1 MPHQRRH
8 VDVGG
13 LVPQRVQPC
22 AEGLEAEQRRWP
34 HQVQRLRRIGVD
46 QRCDADAAIAG
57 HHGRD
62 SLRHLGL
69 HVRMHQ
75 QVAVV
80 MGMGIDEARR
90 EHASVRLDD
99 AISAPACQLA
109 HRHDP
114 AAGDRHVRAAS
125 RCAGSV
131 DHRGAPEQQLCLR
144 SLACPLVFHAYLLH
158 CVAALAATLH
168 AARRYSAILEHLA
181 PPQHG
186 RPGLCNNRFT
196 LNPAS
201 QTMPPSPATPPH
213 SLDALLAAARAVRRA
228 QRPAAKRRAPSA
240 RPPQRSAAAVD
251 AQDRG
256 GRRRAAGHA
265 GAPAQHLAMTAG
277 KACGWSSSRPSVAVR
292 SPMRNAHKGWCVKAG
307 PTGCWK
313 PCCRR
318 STAT

>member
-1 MPHQRRH
+1 MRR
-8 VDVGG
+8 
-13 LVPQRVQPC
+13 RSRS
-22 AEGLEAEQRRWP
+22 EQRRWP

-125 RCAGSV
+125 RYAGSV

-144 SLACPLVFHAYLLH
+144 SLACPLVFHAYLH

-168 AARRYSAILEHLA
+168 ACAPLQRDPRTSR

-186 RPGLCNNRFT
+186 RPHATIVSR
-196 LNPAS
+196 LNPAT
-201 QTMPPSPATPPH
+201 QTMPPSSATPPH
-213 SLDALLAAARAVRRA
+213 SWTPCSPAARAVRRA
-228 QRPAAKRRAPSA
+228 QRSKRCAPSA
-240 RPPQRSAAAVD
+240 RPSQRSATAVD

-256 GRRRAAGHA
+256 GRRRAAGHV
-265 GAPAQHLAMTAG
+265 GAPGAASGL
-277 KACGWSSSRPSVAVR
+277 
-292 SPMRNAHKGWCVKAG
+292 
-307 PTGCWK
+307 
-313 PCCRR
+313 
-318 STAT
+318 

>member
-34 HQVQRLRRIGVD
+34 HQIQRLRRIGVD

-144 SLACPLVFHAYLLH
+144 SLACPLVFHAYLPSLRRR
-158 CVAALAATLH
+158 ARGDLH
-168 AARRYSAILEHLA
+168 ACAPLQRDPRTSRPATTREAGPMQQSFHAQSRQPDHAAIARHAAPLPGRPARR
-181 PPQHG
+181 
-186 RPGLCNNRFT
+186 
-196 LNPAS
+196 
-201 QTMPPSPATPPH
+201 
-213 SLDALLAAARAVRRA
+213 AARAVRRA

-265 GAPAQHLAMTAG
+265 GAPGAASGL
-277 KACGWSSSRPSVAVR
+277 
-292 SPMRNAHKGWCVKAG
+292 
-307 PTGCWK
+307 
-313 PCCRR
+313 
-318 STAT
+318 

>member
-1 MPHQRRH
+1 MGGVDAAQPFQRLADRDDLACRRGRIEGAGGHAERARAQRQFHFGAHRLDFLRRSRPRHVPHGANPQRGMPHQRRH

-34 HQVQRLRRIGVD
+34 HQIQRLRRIGVD

-144 SLACPLVFHAYLLH
+144 SLACPLVFHAYL
-158 CVAALAATLH
+158 
-168 AARRYSAILEHLA
+168 
-181 PPQHG
+181 
-186 RPGLCNNRFT
+186 
-196 LNPAS
+196 
-201 QTMPPSPATPPH
+201 PS
-213 SLDALLAAARAVRRA
+213 L
-228 QRPAAKRRAPSA
+228 
-240 RPPQRSAAAVD
+240 
-251 AQDRG
+251 
-256 GRRRAAGHA
+256 RRRARGDPSRLRAA
-265 GAPAQHLAMTAG
+265 TA
-277 KACGWSSSRPSVAVR
+277 R
-292 SPMRNAHKGWCVKAG
+292 S
-307 PTGCWK
+307 
-313 PCCRR
+313 
-318 STAT
+318 

>member
-1 MPHQRRH
+1 MARTRSVECPTSGATLTLAGWSQQRPAMR
-8 VDVGG
+8 
-13 LVPQRVQPC
+13 RRSRSK
-22 AEGLEAEQRRWP
+22 QRRWP

-90 EHASVRLDD
+90 EHASVRLD

-125 RCAGSV
+125 RYAGSV

-144 SLACPLVFHAYLLH
+144 SLACPLVFHAYLPSLRRRARGDPS
-158 CVAALAATLH
+158 AA
-168 AARRYSAILEHLA
+168 RYSAILEHLA

-186 RPGLCNNRFT
+186 RPGY
-196 LNPAS
+196 
-201 QTMPPSPATPPH
+201 ATI
-213 SLDALLAAARAVRRA
+213 V
-228 QRPAAKRRAPSA
+228 
-240 RPPQRSAAAVD
+240 
-251 AQDRG
+251 
-256 GRRRAAGHA
+256 
-265 GAPAQHLAMTAG
+265 
-277 KACGWSSSRPSVAVR
+277 SR
-292 SPMRNAHKGWCVKAG
+292 
-307 PTGCWK
+307 
-313 PCCRR
+313 
-318 STAT
+318 